1 MMTFYFFYNLT
12 NNLNFS
18 KTIGQKT
25 SNYSK
30 GNILPNV
37 TEKIKQNPRQQSA
50 QKITLKRSFWKR
62 KASLSNKVGV
72 LKNLQVYWIS
82 LYPFVEPEKN
92 ISSFKVTSPPHH
104 SFSETLWRNLNMEH
118 WTCGS
123 MNSSPKYK
131 NYYTHKSH
139 QALAETCLNFDV
151 NGKIK
156 MTPLP
161 WQSPSN
167 GMSMNICIF

>member
-72 LKNLQVYWIS
+72 LKNLQVSWIS
-82 LYPFVEPEKN
+82 LYPFAEPEKN
-92 ISSFKVTSPPHH
+92 ICSFKVTSPPHH
-104 SFSETLWRNLNMEH
+104 SFSETFWRNLNMEH

-123 MNSSPKYK
+123 MNSSPNTKTTIQTK
-131 NYYTHKSH
+131 ATK
-139 QALAETCLNFDV
+139 
-151 NGKIK
+151 
-156 MTPLP
+156 PLQKLVLISTLIGRKK
-161 WQSPSN
+161 WHL
-167 GMSMNICIF
+167 CHDKVHRTA

>member
-72 LKNLQVYWIS
+72 LKNLQVSWIS
-82 LYPFVEPEKN
+82 LYPFVEPEKKYLQFQSYFP
-92 ISSFKVTSPPHH
+92 ITSFIFRNTLKKLKYGTLDLRINEFLTQIQKLLYTQKPLSPC
-104 SFSETLWRNLNMEH
+104 RNL
-118 WTCGS
+118 S
-123 MNSSPKYK
+123 
-131 NYYTHKSH
+131 
-139 QALAETCLNFDV
+139 
-151 NGKIK
+151 
-156 MTPLP
+156 
-161 WQSPSN
+161 
-167 GMSMNICIF
+167 